1 MQEMHWLDLTMYSL
15 HLLMAKDLN
24 GKGQHSLVMSGPRI
38 AEYEAQLTA
47 LGFERDR
54 RFTHKAYWTR
64 NVAGMTHGAIQK
76 IFVDAQ
82 LVLMPVDKIMP
93 HRVNAPRPQQNSQ
106 ISRQKLEQT
115 DGPQFPTSRGIPGDA
130 PGRSDDAAPGRDAL
144 LGEDRPRGDVRTA
157 SEIDSELVEG
167 KSTQIISGTATSQAV
182 RGGPSVGTRV
192 ENTQSAPAISN
203 GSEPKITEPR
213 ANDDVAQP
221 RQVVGEGTTDK
232 RVEQQLGRS
241 RGRDSAEGRFAVEV
255 LLYRSTEWFRV
266 ITLMEPVSE
275 IVASLP
281 SVLERFAHEYNV
293 NLRVDAIEIR
303 IVEDATD
310 AVFLHVPDTSLLDS
324 VLAQYAAMEERP
336 GTESDSAA
344 VESLNSEAKQEI
356 LPAAEPLAI
365 TEQEI
370 ASYRKTTAELFGSGL
385 ELTAYEHFAN
395 DPNASDDV
403 SFEVFQKALRE
414 TTRNHKGPVL
424 LSAERSAIIT
434 SVLGINPRQAERLA
448 VETDLFEILDAPSDQ
463 HALAISKALENRDS
477 RISLALEARGW
488 TREASNDPST
498 VFWTSQDSKLSSVLG
513 SGGWLY
519 RASVSNETEAV
530 VVLADDFTMSVEEL
544 VEHLT
549 SQISAALLS
558 DAEIQNLPSEEQ
570 ASGNEEPLT
579 VEEAADP
586 QRIEDA
592 AVSPLTTK
600 PVNPEEDE
608 EYSDIFQIDREWRG
622 LNRFELAKS
631 EIHPSSLL
639 KNDKVQKA
647 FSLLKQAEEHGLSV
661 LYENDRVDLLRFRGW
676 GGVAQD
682 FRTDNR
688 TKSKNYAGERLAK
701 SLSMEPGHFNRTM
714 LANRLES
721 YYTPAQLVR
730 SIWNIT
736 GRAGVSA
743 GGRYLEPGCGGA
755 YMYVGA
761 PEEVQRHGSLVGVE
775 SDPIAVRI
783 AKLVA
788 PDVKIIPKPYEQ
800 VVLDNQFD
808 AVIGNVPFGET
819 VITDYRY
826 PTAKLIHDYF
836 IVRSLDHLKPGG
848 VMAIITS
855 SGTMDKQ
862 NSSVRR
868 QIMDRANL
876 VAGFRLPEETF
887 EGQSASVTTDVLIFQ
902 RRPSGTQPDYD
913 FTETTSIQL
922 KAGDEIQDFNYNRY
936 FAENP
941 HHVIGKLTAISG
953 AFGHR
958 LGVRFDGL
966 SDDGVVDR
974 IAERLDSLV
983 NTAIAGP
990 IVSRSVW
997 PRMTSQSLPK
1007 DLFGVAAAAEILM
1020 LDQYQGLIG
1029 DYTIVDDKIMEI
1041 MDVIDTFDDDGILTG
1056 TQHQASEISFSPKQQ
1071 SVLRSYIPLREAARQ
1086 LVLAQQRGDDDVLA
1100 AAQVAARKL
1109 YEDFVEAHGPV
1120 NARANLRIYGDD
1132 TGTAEVCALEFWDE
1146 EKERVTGISD
1156 TFEKRVIRAATE
1168 LSAKSAE
1175 EAFYLS
1181 IDQRGK
1187 VDLDWMAEVSSIDR
1201 ETLIKELLGFRIY
1214 VDPATNEYLNA
1225 DVYLSGNVV
1234 QKLEEAI
1241 QAEALD
1247 SRFELNRKALESVQP
1262 DPIPF
1267 DQITMKVGAN
1277 WIPAEEISA
1286 FVSETLGKNLDNER
1300 DFKVRYSA
1308 GAGIWTVDVSDGF
1321 KRDFVAQRTAL
1332 LGTKHASFE
1341 SLLEQLLNNKRP
1353 SHYDKLENGKTVLN
1367 EEATMASRAK
1377 QDEINEQFYS
1387 WVGNDAERIQRFCVL
1402 YNRATNVIRVPT
1414 PDGSRLTFPGL
1425 SPAWT
1430 PYPHQRNM
1438 VAMALMGFNDMAA
1451 HPVGAG
1457 KTWEMVAI
1465 AIKLGQVGMH
1475 QKPLI
1480 AVPNHMLGQITRE
1493 AKQMYPGARILM
1505 ITGDDLV
1512 GDRRKRFLAVARNNK
1527 WDLVVCTHGMLNQ
1540 ISAPLDIVV
1549 GEFDKQLNVIQAK
1562 IDESDNKRV
1571 ERQLQALAKSVDTK
1585 RSDAIKRHDD
1595 DSKRREVLTIDQ
1607 LGVDALLVDE
1617 AHLYKNLALNS
1628 SMNVLGVTT
1637 GGSQR
1642 AFNLNA
1648 LGEYLRQYHQK
1659 SFGLHFFTGTPIA
1672 NSMCELYV
1680 HNRILRP
1687 ELLEQ
1692 MGICH
1697 FDEWANRFG
1706 DVLSSLEALPEGGG
1720 FRVNERFSRFVNLP
1734 EMIKLF
1740 RSFADVKTKEQLN
1753 LPTPKMHTEVVPV
1766 EKSEFQEAFMKHL
1779 AIRAIGVRTGRVK
1792 PDVDNMLSIATGG
1805 RKAALDM
1812 RLVNPILPEESS
1824 IKLKTVAGN
1833 ILSEWEISAEV
1844 KGTQLVF
1851 MDLGTPGKD
1860 KPFTCYDT
1868 LKSLL
1873 IEKGI
1878 PSYEIAFIHVAKTHE
1893 SKEALFSKVRSG
1905 EIRVLMGSTEKMG
1918 VGTNV
1923 QERLCAMHNVDCPWR
1938 PSDIAQR
1945 RGRGERVGNL
1955 FFKTVKDYRYTTKD
1969 SFDLFMWETN
1979 KRKANFISQALADP
1993 ATASREVAEEMDLGF
2008 AEVMAVTTGNPK
2020 IREKVETDD
2029 KVNKMERKQRA
2040 WYGDR
2045 ANKLSMNHYLTRTL
2059 ETLENKKAL
2068 EQDIAKA
2075 LPQSRFRNVT
2085 VDGSITDL
2093 QDGSTTWLYATEV
2106 GKAVLSRLPVLEAK
2120 LMRNNE
2126 TKAQLNMRVGE
2137 IELEV
2142 VLGKDK
2148 RGAIR
2153 GVLHGES
2160 LPVNVVFPSKNEAVL
2175 GKMIR
2180 EWFDVSRRVSSI
2192 NDELAI
2198 TQKGLT
2204 SLNGF
2209 DPKAEWEHEAE
2220 LKALKAQKFELDTW
2234 FTSQNFDQVHS
2245 GPDPY
2250 LSMVAAFERTLPV
2263 CDDAGPIADQLEVS
2277 DAEEDLF
2284 SSDLLA
2290 SYNDIEKNQ
2299 KTASPGLR

>member
-24 GKGQHSLVMSGPRI
+24 GKGQHSLVMSGTRI
-38 AEYEAQLTA
+38 AEFETQLTS
-47 LGFERDR
+47 LGFERDK
-54 RFTHKAYWTR
+54 RFTHKTYWTR
-64 NVAGMTHGAIQK
+64 PVAGMTHGAIQK
-76 IFVDAQ
+76 VFSDAQ

-93 HRVNAPRPQQNSQ
+93 HRVSTPRPSQNTQ
-106 ISRQKLEQT
+106 ISRPQSEQT
-115 DGPQFPTSRGIPGDA
+115 DGPQLTTSRGLPGNA
-130 PGRSDDAAPGRDAL
+130 VGRPDDATARRNAL
-144 LGEDRPRGDVRTA
+144 LGKDSPRSDVRPA
-157 SEIDSELVEG
+157 SDVDSEAVEG
-167 KSTQIISGTATSQAV
+167 KPSQVLSRRATGQAV
-182 RGGPSVGTRV
+182 RGGQGIGAGVESAQPAPEISDQPSV
-192 ENTQSAPAISN
+192 
-203 GSEPKITEPR
+203 
-213 ANDDVAQP
+213 DDLAQP
-221 RQVVGEGTTDK
+221 RQAVGEGAIDQRIEPK
-232 RVEQQLGRS
+232 HGRS
-241 RGRDSAEGRFAVEV
+241 GDRDDDEGQFAVEV
-255 LLYRSTEWFRV
+255 LLYRSTQWFRAS
-266 ITLMEPVSE
+266 TLSSPLAD
-275 IVASLP
+275 IVAALP
-281 SVLERFAHEYNV
+281 EVLEGFAKQYNV
-293 NLRVDAIEIR
+293 SLNAEPIEIR
-303 IVEDATD
+303 VVDNETNKVVLHLPDNSQLGA
-310 AVFLHVPDTSLLDS
+310 AV
-324 VLAQYAAMEERP
+324 AQFASMNEELR
-336 GTESDSAA
+336 TESDQAEEEIIAGIDQSEPSVSSGAA
-344 VESLNSEAKQEI
+344 TESD
-356 LPAAEPLAI
+356 PAIVAYRI
-365 TEQEI
+365 RTE
-370 ASYRKTTAELFGSGL
+370 ELFGSGL
-385 ELTAYEHFAN
+385 ELTAYEHFSN
-395 DPNASDDV
+395 DPDASDGV
-403 SFEVFQKALRE
+403 SFEVFQTALRE
-414 TTRNHKGPVL
+414 STRNYSGPVL
-424 LSAERSAIIT
+424 LTAERSAIIT
-434 SVLGINPRQAERLA
+434 SVLGINSRQAERLSA
-448 VETDLFEILDAPSDQ
+448 ETDLFEILDAPADQ
-463 HALAISKALENRDS
+463 HALAVSKALENRDR
-477 RISLALEARGW
+477 RISLALEALGW
-488 TREASNDPST
+488 SVDSADDPSS
-498 VFWTSQDSKLSSVLG
+498 VRWVSEEAVLNSAVSSRVWNYSATLQ
-513 SGGWLY
+513 
-519 RASVSNETEAV
+519 NETDPFV
-530 VVLADDFTMSVEEL
+530 VISDDFSMPAEEFAQ
-544 VEHLT
+544 HLT
-549 SQISAALLS
+549 GKIRAILQTEAENQITSTDAQSSKANDSALPVEAPSKSSPAIAPDEVEAAALVMH
-558 DAEIQNLPSEEQ
+558 EE
-570 ASGNEEPLT
+570 EESLGT
-579 VEEAADP
+579 YQV
-586 QRIEDA
+586 
-592 AVSPLTTK
+592 
-600 PVNPEEDE
+600 
-608 EYSDIFQIDREWRG
+608 DREWRG
-622 LNRFELAKS
+622 LNRSELSKS
-631 EIHPSSLL
+631 EIKPSSLL
-639 KNDKVQKA
+639 KNDNVQKA
-647 FSLLKQAEEHGLSV
+647 FRLLKQAEQHGLSV
-661 LYENDRVDLLRFRGW
+661 LYANDRIDLLRFRGW

-688 TKSKNYAGERLAK
+688 TKSKNFAGERLAE
-701 SLSMEPGHFNRTM
+701 SLSMEPGVFNRTM

-736 GRAGVSA
+736 VRVGVSA

-761 PEEVQRHGSLVGVE
+761 PEEVQRHGVMVGIE

-783 AKLVA
+783 AKVVA
-788 PDVKIIPKPYEQ
+788 PDVTIINKPYEQ
-800 VVLDNQFD
+800 VVLDNRFD

-819 VITDYRY
+819 VITDFRY

-876 VAGFRLPEETF
+876 VAGFRLPEEAF

-902 RRPSGTQPDYD
+902 RRPPGTLPDYD
-913 FTETTSIQL
+913 FTETTTVNMR
-922 KAGDEIQDFNYNRY
+922 AGEELQEFTYNRY

-941 HHVIGKLTAISG
+941 DHILGNLTAISA
-953 AFGHR
+953 AFGYR
-958 LGVRFDGL
+958 MGVRFGGP
-966 SDDGVVDR
+966 SDDTVIDR
-974 IAERLDSLV
+974 IAGRLDELV
-983 NTAIAGP
+983 NEAIAGP
-990 IVSRSVW
+990 IVDRKDW
-997 PRMTSQSLPK
+997 PIAQSQRLSK
-1007 DLFGVAAAAEILM
+1007 DTIGQAAAANLLM
-1020 LDQYQGLIG
+1020 LNEYQGLIG

-1041 MDVIDTFDDDGILTG
+1041 TDVINTFDDEGVLTG
-1056 TQHQASEISFSPKQQ
+1056 TQHQASVIAFSSKQQ
-1071 SVLRSYIPLREAARQ
+1071 AVLRAYIPLRDAARR
-1086 LVLAQQRGDDDVLA
+1086 LVSAQQRDDDEELA
-1100 AAQVAARKL
+1100 AAQLNARQL
-1109 YEDFVEAHGPV
+1109 YDGFVEAHGPV

-1146 EKERVTGISD
+1146 ENERVTGTSD
-1156 TFEKRVIRAATE
+1156 TFEKRVIRPATE
-1168 LSAKSAE
+1168 LSANSSE

-1187 VDLDWMAEVSSIDR
+1187 VDLDWMAEVSNIDR
-1201 ETLIKELLGFRIY
+1201 DTLVKELLGYRIY
-1214 VDPATNEYLNA
+1214 VDPATNEYQNA
-1225 DVYLSGNVV
+1225 DIYLSGNVV
-1234 QKLEEAI
+1234 QKLEDAI

-1247 SRFELNRKALESVQP
+1247 ARFELNRKALESVQP
-1262 DPIPF
+1262 EPIPF
-1267 DQITMKVGAN
+1267 DQITMRVGAN
-1277 WIPAEEISA
+1277 WIPAEEILA
-1286 FVSETLGKNLDNER
+1286 FVSEILGKNLDNER

-1308 GAGIWTVDVSDGF
+1308 GAGIWTVDVSDAF

-1332 LGTKHASFE
+1332 LGTKNASFE

-1353 SHYDKLENGKTVLN
+1353 SHYDKLEGGKSVLN

-1377 QDEINEQFYS
+1377 QDEINERFYS

-1425 SPAWT
+1425 SPAWE
-1430 PYPHQRNM
+1430 PYAHQCNM
-1438 VAMALMGFNDMAA
+1438 VAMALMGYNDMAA

-1505 ITGDDLV
+1505 ITGEDLV
-1512 GDRRKRFLAVARNNK
+1512 GNRRDRFLAVARNNK

-1549 GEFDKQLNVIQAK
+1549 GEFDKELSVIQAK

-1571 ERQLQALAKSVDTK
+1571 ERQLQALAKSVESK
-1585 RSDAIKRHDD
+1585 RSDAIKRHED
-1595 DSKRREVLTIDQ
+1595 DSTRRGVLTIAQ

-1706 DVLSSLEALPEGGG
+1706 DVVSSLEALPEGGG
-1720 FRVNERFSRFVNLP
+1720 FRVNERFARFVNLP

-1740 RSFADVKTKEQLN
+1740 RSFADVKSKEQLN
-1753 LPTPKMHTEVVPV
+1753 LPTPTMHTEVVPV

-1779 AIRAIGVRTGRVK
+1779 AIRAIAVRAGRVK
-1792 PDVDNMLSIATGG
+1792 PNEDNMLSIATGG

-1812 RLVNPILPEESS
+1812 RLVNPILPEDSS
-1824 IKLKTVAGN
+1824 IKLKTVAKN
-1833 ILSEWEISAEV
+1833 LVSEWEISAEV

-1860 KPFTCYDT
+1860 KPFTCYNT
-1868 LKSLL
+1868 LRNLL
-1873 IEKGI
+1873 IEHGM
-1878 PSYEIAFIHVAKTHE
+1878 PGHEIAFIHDAKTHE
-1893 SKEALFSKVRSG
+1893 AKEAIFSKVRSG
-1905 EIRVLMGSTEKMG
+1905 EVRVLMGSTEKMG

-1938 PSDIAQR
+1938 PADIAQR

-1955 FFKTVKDYRYTTKD
+1955 FFSTVKDYRYTTMD

-2045 ANKLSMNHYLTRTL
+2045 ANKMSMNHYLTRSLVML
-2059 ETLENKKAL
+2059 EAKKEL

-2085 VDGSITDL
+2085 VDGPITDL

-2106 GKAVLSRLPVLEAK
+2106 GQAALSRLPVIEAK

-2126 TKAQLNMRVGE
+2126 TKAPLFMRIGG

-2142 VLGKDK
+2142 VLGLDK
-2148 RGAIR
+2148 RGSIR
-2153 GVLHGES
+2153 GVLGGEA
-2160 LPVNVVFPSKNEAVL
+2160 LPVNMVHPSKNAPVL
-2175 GKMIR
+2175 GKMLR
-2180 EWFDVSRRVSSI
+2180 EWFDVNRRVNAI
-2192 NDELAI
+2192 NDELAV
-2198 TQKGLT
+2198 TQKGLA

-2209 DPKAEWEHEAE
+2209 DPKAEWEHEAD
-2220 LKALKAQKFELDTW
+2220 LKLLKAQKLELDTW

-2250 LSMVAAFERTLPV
+2250 LSMVAAYEATLPV
-2263 CDDAGPIADQLEVS
+2263 CDDGGPIADQLEASEV
-2277 DAEEDLF
+2277 EEDLF
-2284 SSDLLA
+2284 STDIFA
-2290 SYNDIEKNQ
+2290 PYNDTTEQ
-2299 KTASPGLR
+2299 KHIASPSMR